1 MRTLTVIAVAN
12 IAFAIVWPIPPVNQV
27 HPLGNNWGEFQDYG
41 GGAYFHNGI
50 DIITPDTSNVP
61 VLSVSHGWV
70 KAWGTIQ
77 AGLHYRIAVC
87 DSPLTF
93 TGRAEGW
100 LYAHIDTGLP
110 HKSIGDEVWEGD
122 TIGYLVPWPVDS
134 SFDHLHFARIS
145 DTGATWQR
153 FPNPTWWF
161 IQNPLCLLE
170 PNTDTVPP
178 VFENARLNWRFAFCR
193 NNQNN
198 RYLHPDSLVGDVD
211 IIARVYDKT
220 GFTTG
225 STIWDRLAPYQ
236 LEYMIRRSDGLIVV
250 PWTVSVQF
258 SNILIGSLVNVVYKD
273 DNTCNSRGDYS
284 RREYYFILTN
294 TDGDSIIEATDSLGK
309 WATGLVGDGEYWVIV
324 RASDVFGNYAVESM
338 PVHTCNGVGID
349 QISKTN
355 LQERFELAPTLGR
368 GECRIS
374 FTVNEP
380 GAVEV
385 MVFDAS
391 GRMVKSLFSGWLES
405 GLHTLSFSPLTA
417 GVYNIELK
425 AGNCR
430 WWKRAVFIP

>member
-1 MRTLTVIAVAN
+1 MLILLCGVNTAL
-12 IAFAIVWPIPPVNQV
+12 AILWPIPPVNQV
-27 HPLGNNWGEFQDYG
+27 HPLGNNWGEYQDYG
-41 GGAYFHNGI
+41 GGPYFHNGI

-61 VLSVSHGWV
+61 VLAVSHGWV

-93 TGRAEGW
+93 TSRAEGW
-100 LYAHIDTGLP
+100 LYAHIDTSLP
-110 HKSIGDEVWEGD
+110 HKGLGEEVEEGD
-122 TIGYLVPWPVDS
+122 TIGYLVAWPVDS

-161 IQNPLCLLE
+161 IQNPVCVLE
-170 PNTDTVPP
+170 PNTDTESP
-178 VFENARLNWRFAFCR
+178 VFENARLNWRFAFCV

-198 RYLHPDSLVGDVD
+198 RYLHPESLVGDVD

-250 PWTVSVQF
+250 PWTLSVQF
-258 SNILIGSLVNVVYKD
+258 SNILIGNLVNVVYKD

-284 RREYYFILTN
+284 RREYYFVLTN
-294 TDGDSIIEATDSLGK
+294 TDGDSIIEASDSLGK

-324 RASDVFGNYAVESM
+324 RASDVFGNYTIDSM
-338 PVHTCNGVGID
+338 AAYTRNGVGID
-349 QISKTN
+349 NLISNCISEKHFD
-355 LQERFELAPTLGR
+355 LVPILGR
-368 GECRIS
+368 GERRIS

-380 GAVEV
+380 GAVEIR
-385 MVFDAS
+385 VFDAS
-391 GRMVKSLFSGWLES
+391 GRMVKNLFSGWLEPGS
-405 GLHTLSFSPLTA
+405 HTFCFLPLSA
-417 GVYNIELK
+417 GVYNVEVI
-425 AGNCR
+425 ASNY
-430 WWKRAVFIP
+430 RARKKTIFIH